1 MKKIILLLLIS
12 SSAWAQEASKS
23 KYNFEDFMLIT
34 KVEDQEKY
42 YNEMLQGL
50 PSDKKTPAATNDYRG
65 ELAFSWLAKGNV
77 ERYKY
82 YKATSPKFTG
92 RQFLYLIN
100 ALEYLFDNK
109 QQYAAV
115 EQITGDMLDEFE
127 KGIHKDPIGRTEILI
142 ELNAAANARLGKI
155 DKAKKMLAKI
165 SGVKSMTRDMKYF
178 KDSKSNYYNRYAIV
192 MLAAGQPQVAFDT
205 LTKAFREADSNP
217 GMVGTFREVYK
228 KVKGTEKGF
237 DAYVKGLQNEAY
249 QKYYKE
255 VEKLYLRDAKAVL
268 EGVVP
273 SYNDST
279 KMTTFFTAKK
289 PVKEISLQNLEGK
302 MVNLG
307 DYQGKILV
315 VDFWSTLCTP
325 CVAAFSGFERVV
337 KDYKND
343 PFQLFVIDLFED
355 QPTVKSYIAKKG
367 ITLDVLRDEENTA
380 YDVQGTPTKI
390 VFDPMGNIRFY
401 GVGYAGSTDREY
413 YKLKA
418 MVEITKERAAATTS
432 LLDK

>member
-12 SSAWAQEASKS
+12 GSAWAQQTTKS
-23 KYNFEDFMLIT
+23 KNNIEDFILIE

-42 YNEMLQGL
+42 YNEMLQEL
-50 PSDKKTPAATNDYRG
+50 SPEKKSPAATNEYRG
-65 ELAFSWLAKGNV
+65 ELAYGWLAKGNV

-82 YKATSPKFTG
+82 YKTTAPKFTA
-92 RQFLYLIN
+92 RQFLYLCN

-115 EQITGDMLDEFE
+115 EQISGEILNEFE
-127 KGIHKDPIGRTEILI
+127 KGTQKDPIGRTEILI
-142 ELNAAANARLGKI
+142 ELNAAANAKLGKVDI
-155 DKAKKMLAKI
+155 ARKMMAKL
-165 SGVKSMTRDMKYF
+165 SGVKESTRNMKYF

-192 MLAAGQPQVAFDT
+192 MSAAGQHQIAFDT
-205 LTKAFREADSNP
+205 LTRAFREADSHPN
-217 GMVGTFREVYK
+217 MVGTFREVYK

-237 DAYVKGLQNEAY
+237 DAYIKNLQNEAY
-249 QKYYKE
+249 QKYYRE
-255 VEKLYLRDAKAVL
+255 VEVSYLPEAKTVM

-273 SYNDST
+273 AFNDST
-279 KMTTFFTAKK
+279 KMITFFHAKK
-289 PVKEISLQNLEGK
+289 PVKEISLQNLDGK

-343 PFQLFVIDLFED
+343 PFQLFVINLFEN

-418 MVEITKERAAATTS
+418 MIEITKARAAATTS
-432 LLDK
+432 VINK